1 MSFIKRKSGQG
12 LVEYALIIGLVTLV
26 ALAALTFLS
35 DTIVMTYFEA
45 IPAAISKA
53 LPWTNG

>member
-26 ALAALTFLS
+26 ALAALTLFS
-35 DTIVMTYFEA
+35 DALVSSYFET
-45 IPAAISKA
+45 IPAAISEA
-53 LPWTNG
+53 LPWANG